1 LVPRFDIGMRWC
13 HHRKNKWLNGI
24 NYTLRDQ
31 YIRLKSGDEMII
43 LMPNKFCISTHLVFF
58 CFCHQPFA
66 RSAVVEQPSSQVSIF
81 FLLTDGRKQFPL
93 PGGPEN
99 EVGSLVVIGACAEFL
114 TRLALT

>member
-1 LVPRFDIGMRWC
+1 
-13 HHRKNKWLNGI
+13 
-24 NYTLRDQ
+24 
-31 YIRLKSGDEMII
+31 MII